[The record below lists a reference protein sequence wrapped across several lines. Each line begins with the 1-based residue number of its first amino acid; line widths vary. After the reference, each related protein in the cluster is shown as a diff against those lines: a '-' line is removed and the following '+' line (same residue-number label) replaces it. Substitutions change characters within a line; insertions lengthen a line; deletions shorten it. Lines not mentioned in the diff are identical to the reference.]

1 MHAKVKEFL
10 DKKRREEAIAKAEYL
25 ISLGLEDEDK
35 RDVIRKYSSIKSA
48 EFSQYDKEKK
58 MYYCDVEL
66 MRPVEVT
73 DEEYKEIL
81 KYAPLKSNSSDDVI
95 AERGISWASVIY
107 TIAQFGLII
116 DIGVTIIQLL
126 IFGLDSLWVTL
137 GISLSYVIL
146 CYPFLM
152 GFAKIVEA
160 AEKFLKEK

>member
-81 KYAPLKSNSSDDVI
+81 KYAH
-95 AERGISWASVIY
+95 
-107 TIAQFGLII
+107 
-116 DIGVTIIQLL
+116 
-126 IFGLDSLWVTL
+126 
-137 GISLSYVIL
+137 
-146 CYPFLM
+146 
-152 GFAKIVEA
+152 
-160 AEKFLKEK
+160 